1 MSKSMP
7 LRPTDT
13 DVLADICTSV
23 ALRNYGFLY
32 VDRVGDEIRSQ
43 YENADT
49 GALKAS
55 SLSKTDVK
63 KALDDVAGDEYS
75 ELQRLRTGVYYYDPF
90 GTGDNQEITAELTA
104 LFRQQLVVTGEKLRS
119 RFGIAIDDVDFFTGE
134 LEDRRLVKRVAA
146 GERDYF
152 TIGSQLKEQAGEAG
166 VEDRLREEA
175 TYGKLSH
182 DQLEKVINVSA
193 TADVIRYLE
202 AEGFVIDLDGE
213 YLVQSDDAIAE
224 FGAYLADRI
233 EDDVASAFEE
243 SAYVLPAEEF
253 SGLVE
258 NEITERSDVLAQAR
272 EVHDQILDATEAAL
286 AERLGLEEDRPVV
299 YRREEFESYVDRR
312 ADEIMREVT
321 GGGDRLA
328 TESDFHDAG
337 HPMIEDVHVGTA
349 QQANEYARDAI
360 RDRFDELVTD
370 EFRVDASES

>member
-1 MSKSMP
+1 MP

-23 ALRNYGFLY
+23 ALQNHGFLY

-43 YENADT
+43 YESSDT

-55 SLSKTDVK
+55 SLSRTDIK
-63 KALDDVAGDEYS
+63 KAMDDIVSDEYS

-90 GTGDNQEITAELTA
+90 GTGDNREITAELTA
-104 LFRQQLVVTGEKLRS
+104 LFRQQLVVTSEKLRS
-119 RFGIAIDDVDFFTGE
+119 RFEVAIDDIDFFTEE
-134 LEDRRLVKRVAA
+134 LEDRRLLKRVAA

-166 VEDRLREEA
+166 VEARLQEKA

-213 YLVQSDDAIAE
+213 YLVQSDEAIAE
-224 FGAYLADRI
+224 FGAYLARQI
-233 EDDVASAFEE
+233 GDDVATEFES
-243 SAYVLPAEEF
+243 SAYLLPAEEF
-253 SGLVE
+253 SQLVE
-258 NEITERSDVLAQAR
+258 NEVSERSDVLAQAR
-272 EVHDQILDATEAAL
+272 EVRGDVLDATEDAL
-286 AERLGLEEDRPVV
+286 ADDLGLEEDAPVV
-299 YRREEFESYVDRR
+299 RQGDEFEAYVDRR
-312 ADEIMREVT
+312 AEEIQREVT
-321 GGGDRLA
+321 SSDERLA
-328 TESDFHDAG
+328 TESDFHDVG
-337 HPMIEDVHVGTA
+337 HPMIEEIHVGTA

-360 RDRFDELVTD
+360 RDRFDEMVAD
-370 EFRVDASES
+370 QFRVGTSES